1 MKTNNE
7 ILVRYMGSVVVFYK
21 KVKETEKTVWLQRIG
36 SETKNSPRNDG
47 HVWEVQPEVSV
58 EEGEVFMK
66 RKTKSG
72 RVKMGKFQI
81 LEEYDETQ
89 PVYERNF

>member
-7 ILVRYMGSVVVFYK
+7 ILVWYMGNVVVFYN

-36 SETKNSPRNDG
+36 SETKDSPRNDG
-47 HVWEVQPEVSV
+47 HVWEVQPLVSV
-58 EEGEVFMK
+58 EEGEVIMK

-72 RVKMGKFQI
+72 RVKMRQFQF
-81 LEEYDETQ
+81 LEEYDETH